1 MHKVRRTERIVAMTK
16 LLMDQPNQL
25 FSLNYFG
32 NMFGTA
38 KSTISEDLGIVK
50 EAVMHYGIGIIET
63 LPGATGGVRYLPYVA
78 ADQIRQIA
86 EQLCSKLTNP
96 ERVIPGGFL
105 YMSDILFSPQLMTK
119 VGEIFLTKFS
129 AAKPDHIL
137 TVETKGIP
145 LALTTARAFNLPA
158 VMVRRGN
165 KVTEGS
171 AVSINYLS
179 GSTRRIQT
187 MSLPRRAL
195 PQGARVL
202 VMDDFMKAGGTAKAM
217 VDLVYEVGAEVVGTA
232 VLVATAQPTEKLV
245 QEYCSLV
252 VLNKVEDTTR
262 EIEVQ
267 PSEWVLKGD
276 LAWQQLR
283 KTT

>member
-1 MHKVRRTERIVAMTK
+1 MRKVRRTERIVAITK
-16 LLMDQPNQL
+16 LLTDQPNQL
-25 FSLNYFG
+25 FSLNHFS
-32 NMFGTA
+32 NLFGTA

-50 EAVMHYGIGIIET
+50 EAVLDYGIGIIET
-63 LPGATGGVRYLPYVA
+63 LAGASGGVRYLPYRT
-78 ADQIRQIA
+78 ADQIQQLVG
-86 EQLCSKLTNP
+86 QLCVKLTNP

-105 YMSDILFSPQLMTK
+105 YMSDILYSPQLMSR
-119 VGEIFLTKFS
+119 VGEVFLTKFA

-145 LALTTARAFNLPA
+145 LALMTARAFNLPA
-158 VMVRRGN
+158 VMVRRGS

-171 AVSINYLS
+171 SVSINYVS

-217 VDLVYEVGAEVVGTA
+217 IDLVYEVGAEVVGAAALVSTA
-232 VLVATAQPTEKLV
+232 EPQEKLV
-245 QEYCSLV
+245 QKYCSLM
-252 VLNKVEDTTR
+252 VLNKVEDRTR

-267 PSEWVLKGD
+267 PSHWVVKGD
-276 LAWQQLR
+276 ITWHPLC
-283 KTT
+283 

>member
-1 MHKVRRTERIVAMTK
+1 MHKVRRAERIAAMTK

-25 FSLNYFG
+25 CSLNYFS
-32 NMFGTA
+32 NLFGTA

-50 EAVMHYGIGIIET
+50 EAILHYGIGALET
-63 LPGATGGVRYLPYVA
+63 LPGATGGVRYLPYRT
-78 ADQIRQIA
+78 ADQVQQLV
-86 EQLCSKLTNP
+86 EQLCIKLTNP

-105 YMSDILFSPQLMTK
+105 YMSDILFSPQLMNR
-119 VGEIFLTKFS
+119 VGEVFLTKFA

-145 LALTTARAFNLPA
+145 LALMTARAFNLPA
-158 VMVRRGN
+158 VMVRRGS

-171 AVSINYLS
+171 SVSINYVS

-187 MSLPRRAL
+187 MFLPRRAL

-202 VMDDFMKAGGTAKAM
+202 VMDDFMKAGGTARAM
-217 VDLVYEVGAEVVGTA
+217 IDLVHEVGATVVGTA

-245 QEYCSLV
+245 QEYCALM

-262 EIEVQ
+262 EIEVR
-267 PSEWVLKGD
+267 PSQWVVKGD
-276 LAWQQLR
+276 LAWQPLR
-283 KTT
+283 